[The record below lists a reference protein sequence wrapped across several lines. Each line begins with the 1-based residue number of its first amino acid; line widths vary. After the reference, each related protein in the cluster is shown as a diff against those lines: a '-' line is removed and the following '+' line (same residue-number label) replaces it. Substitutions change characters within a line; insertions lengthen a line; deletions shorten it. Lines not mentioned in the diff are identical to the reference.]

1 MADAKYLKRRFFQ
14 MTKKKSHVALVK
26 NYIQLSTKEELIK
39 DKEKK
44 IDEPKDLWKLRRTLG
59 SCGLNPNSSHL
70 MDCAIILDNRSKVE
84 GYLTRANDPEMHYA
98 KRSNGKNAGK
108 IKANSIEAAE
118 LKALGLSTTDPRTI
132 ANMLANVL
140 ASQRAIKKTKRTK
153 RVNNMRA
160 LNNKL
165 YLETFKELEQ
175 EERDNEDAMLVPV
188 IIDYDAITEFAT
200 RQFMPA

>member
-1 MADAKYLKRRFFQ
+1 
-14 MTKKKSHVALVK
+14 
-26 NYIQLSTKEELIK
+26 
-39 DKEKK
+39 
-44 IDEPKDLWKLRRTLG
+44 
-59 SCGLNPNSSHL
+59 
-70 MDCAIILDNRSKVE
+70 
-84 GYLTRANDPEMHYA
+84 MHYA